1 MLGVETQL
9 ERYNDA
15 RLDALFI
22 ALDVCR
28 ISLQIVRG
36 GWALVMI
43 FFHNDRPGNKSDQ
56 ALEDLLSNRPAEPS
70 RELIRLV
77 VLFAICWSRKEVCH
91 PHALLIIFS
100 RPINLSSA
108 TFSFE

>member
-15 RLDALFI
+15 RLDTLFLALY
-22 ALDVCR
+22 VYR
-28 ISLQIVRG
+28 ISLQTVRG

-43 FFHNDRPGNKSDQ
+43 FFHNDRRGNESNQ
-56 ALEDLLSNRPAEPS
+56 VLEDLNSNRPAEPS

-77 VLFAICWSRKEVCH
+77 VLFAICWS
-91 PHALLIIFS
+91 
-100 RPINLSSA
+100 
-108 TFSFE
+108 